1 MAESV
6 HYEDGLVQC
15 SNVDGKKAREG
26 RGRGQELERMCGRGG
41 MMQQKSMR
49 CGRRERG
56 GGKID
61 RIQS

>member
-1 MAESV
+1 MRTDWCNAAMSTERKP
-6 HYEDGLVQC
+6 ERG
-15 SNVDGKKAREG
+15 E
-26 RGRGQELERMCGRGG
+26 GRGQELERMCGRGG

-49 CGRRERG
+49 CGQRERG